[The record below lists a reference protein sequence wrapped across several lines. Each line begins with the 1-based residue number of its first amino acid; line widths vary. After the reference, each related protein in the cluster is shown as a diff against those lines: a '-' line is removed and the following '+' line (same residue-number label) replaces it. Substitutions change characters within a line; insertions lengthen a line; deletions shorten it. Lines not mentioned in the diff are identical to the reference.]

1 MAVTWHGTGALAPTG
16 TPGATISP
24 ALPASTAAN
33 DVGYLSVMT
42 NAANT
47 FPAIAGWT
55 KMGTLI
61 NSANQ
66 STDWYWRRFTGSGDA
81 PAAFTIAGGTAL
93 STTNGLYGRVY
104 VYRGAIT
111 TGTPHEAVVMG
122 GTPTSSTGP
131 LGSQVD
137 TLGADRLV
145 VRIVAVDDDNT
156 WASGHPP
163 VGYTNNG
170 PIAVSTVGGDC
181 MMDAV
186 SIPRA
191 VAGAQ
196 AAATIGTMTAA
207 DFWRTLS
214 FAIIPAPSAAGAGVP
229 PRRQPHRG
237 LIMRS

>member
-1 MAVTWHGTGALAPTG
+1 MAVSWHGTGALAPTG

-33 DVGYLSVMT
+33 DVGYLAAMT

-47 FPAIAGWT
+47 FPAISGWT

-111 TGTPHEAVVMG
+111 TGTPHEAVANA
-122 GTPTSSTGP
+122 GTPTSSTTP
-131 LGSQVD
+131 QSSAVT

-145 VRIVAVDDDNT
+145 VHLLCVDDDNT
-156 WASGHPP
+156 WSSGHPP
-163 VGYTNNG
+163 AGYTNNG
-170 PIAVSTVGGDC
+170 PLLVSGTGGDA
-181 MMDAV
+181 MMDGC

-191 VAGAQ
+191 AAGLE
-196 AAATIGTMTAA
+196 AAVTIGTMLA
-207 DFWRTLS
+207 DFWRSLS
-214 FAIIPAPSAAGAGVP
+214 FAIIPAPSAGGALPP